1 MSRTFPPDTRPS
13 PISEHVPESPYMG
26 LMPYSESDAPFF
38 FGREKEIKIVIANIM
53 ASKLTVLYGT
63 SGVGKSSMLRAGV
76 VHQLQQTSSQD
87 LARHRTPE
95 FLVVYFSEWSNDP
108 IVGLA
113 NGVRESIARLDK
125 NAADAAASV
134 PERGLAQVLHQW
146 STALDMDL
154 FIVLD
159 QFEEYFLYHSEK
171 DGPGT
176 FAVEFPRAIAQPDLR
191 VNFLVALREDSLA
204 KLDRFK
210 GRIPNLFGNYLR
222 IRHLD
227 VAAARMA
234 VEKPLE
240 EFNRRVAV
248 DLAVTVEPELRE
260 ALLEQVRI
268 GKVTLG
274 GTGHGVVDKEGDSPT
289 QDARIET
296 PYLQLVLERLWS
308 EELKRGSRVLRATT
322 LRELGGAQR
331 IVRTHLDEALANLQ
345 PPEQVIAARIFHY
358 LVTPSGM
365 KISHTV
371 PDLAEY
377 AGLPEPRVTP
387 VLKRL
392 SGDVRILRPVAP
404 ALDQSDA
411 PSYEIF
417 HDVLAPAILDWRARY
432 QEVQAAEA
440 RLAKRLESEA
450 EEKRAAEERAQAFR
464 RRARITRTIALGMAF
479 LLFVMTALATIAWR
493 NWSKQRA
500 LAQAGDLTAHALS
513 QASSDPAESLRLAA
527 QGFDLSRTKDGEYA
541 LRQALSASRTRLV
554 LQGHKESTTGVA
566 LSGDGKDILTVSDDH
581 TARIWEASS
590 GRQLAIYD
598 FGARPQWSFRPQFSQ
613 DGKNA
618 LLVSDKGKVMVW
630 PWQARGEPIVLE
642 AEPAD
647 KASAAAFS
655 PDPGGDRVVVGYTDG
670 QVRVWTWHSPGKPVV
685 LGGHTDWVNRVAFSP
700 DGSHIATVSDD
711 KTARVWD
718 WRTPNESV
726 VLRGHRD
733 WVVDLAFSPD
743 GRLLATASWD
753 QTARIWEWRSS
764 KEPVIVTHDNWLNT
778 VKFSRNGKQ
787 LVTASGDSTARVWD
801 SRTGKQLAR
810 LDGQSEVIDA
820 SFSPD
825 PDGALVVTAE
835 LDARARVWEAS
846 TAQSLMELLGHS
858 DEVRA
863 ASFSPD
869 GRSVVTASADNTA
882 RVWDVTTGRA
892 FRGHDG
898 WVLSAAFNDDGSLL
912 VTASGDETARVWDA
926 RTARPIVALDDHQN
940 IVRSASF
947 SSDGRLVV
955 TASDDGSVG
964 VWEARTGKAVVPTF
978 GAEEKGVRS
987 AAFSPNGR
995 FIVSVPW
1002 RSKTATVW
1010 DWQSPSRVSFK
1021 LESNSD
1027 AETGDITSAV
1037 FSPDNRFVLT
1047 AHESKIAQLWELGTG
1062 IGSVVRRF
1070 VGHQGKISSVAF
1082 SRDGARAVTA
1092 SADRTARVWDTR
1104 TGKLIAVLQGPTGS
1118 LRSASFD
1125 PDGELVVAGSDS
1137 ATAIW
1142 KVDTKELLGVLRMH
1156 AAAVNTAAFSPDG
1169 KLILTASDD
1178 RTAKLYPCEI
1188 CVPAEKLLDLAGKY
1202 QRLNYLAP

>member
-1 MSRTFPPDTRPS
+1 VSRTFPPDTRPS
-13 PISEHVPESPYMG
+13 PVSEQVPESPYMG
-26 LMPYSESDAPFF
+26 LMPYSEADAPFF
-38 FGREKEIKIVIANIM
+38 FGREKEIRIVIANLM

-87 LARHRTPE
+87 LARHRPPE

-108 IVGLA
+108 VLGLT
-113 NGVRESIARLDK
+113 NGVRKSIAKLDK
-125 NAADAAASV
+125 NAADDAASA
-134 PERGLAQVLHQW
+134 PERALAEVLHRW
-146 STALDMDL
+146 STARNLDL

-159 QFEEYFLYHSEK
+159 QFEEYFLYHSQE

-176 FAVEFPRAIAQPDLR
+176 FAVEFPRAVAQPDLR
-191 VNFLVALREDSLA
+191 VNFLVAVREDSLA

-210 GRIPNLFGNYLR
+210 GHIPNLFGNYLR

-227 VAAARMA
+227 LAAARMA
-234 VEKPLE
+234 VKKPLE
-240 EFNRRVAV
+240 EFNRRVAA
-248 DLAVTVEPELRE
+248 DLAVTVEPELLE

-289 QDARIET
+289 QDTRIET

-308 EELKRGSRVLRATT
+308 EELKRGSRVLTATT

-345 PPEQVIAARIFHY
+345 PPEQDIAAGIFHY

-371 PDLAEY
+371 RDLAEY

-387 VLKRL
+387 VLERL

-404 ALDQSDA
+404 ALDQSDG

-440 RLAKRLESEA
+440 RLAKRLEAEA
-450 EEKRAAEERAQAFR
+450 KEKRAAEERAQAYR
-464 RRARITRTIALGMAF
+464 RRARTTRAIAFGMAF
-479 LLFVMTALATIAWR
+479 LLLVMTALAVFAWK
-493 NWSKQRA
+493 NWSTQKA
-500 LAQAGDLTAHALS
+500 LARAGDLTARALS

-541 LRQALSASRTRLV
+541 LRQALSASHTRLI
-554 LQGHKESTTGVA
+554 LQGHKGSTTGVA
-566 LSGDGKDILTVSDDH
+566 LSGDGRNIRNILTVSDDH
-581 TARIWEASS
+581 TARIWEAST

-630 PWQARGEPIVLE
+630 PWQAHDEPTVVGDPSDE
-642 AEPAD
+642 
-647 KASAAAFS
+647 ASAAAFS

-670 QVRVWTWHSPGKPVV
+670 QVRVWTWRSPGKPVV
-685 LGGHTDWVNRVAFSP
+685 LGSHQAWVNRVAFSP
-700 DGSHIATVSDD
+700 DGSRVATVGDD
-711 KTARVWD
+711 ETARVWD
-718 WRTPNESV
+718 WRTPKDPV
-726 VLRGHRD
+726 ILRGHQSF
-733 WVVDLAFSPD
+733 VVDLAFSPD

-753 QTARIWEWRSS
+753 NTARIWEWRSS
-764 KEPVIVTHDNWLNT
+764 KKPVKVEHDNWLNA
-778 VKFSRNGKQ
+778 VKFSHDGKK
-787 LVTASGDSTARVWD
+787 LVTASGDNTARVWD
-801 SRTGKQLAR
+801 PRTGTQLAR
-810 LDGQSEVIDA
+810 LDARSEVTDA
-820 SFSPD
+820 SFS

-835 LDARARVWEAS
+835 LDGRARVWEAS

-858 DEVRA
+858 DEVSA

-892 FRGHDG
+892 FRGRG
-898 WVLSAAFNDDGSLL
+898 SWVLSAAFNHDGSLL
-912 VTASGDETARVWDA
+912 VTASGDKTARVWDA
-926 RTARPIVALDDHQN
+926 RTGRPIVTLYGHQN
-940 IVRSASF
+940 IVWSAAF
-947 SSDGRLVV
+947 SSDGKWLV
-955 TASDDGSVG
+955 TASDDGSVR
-964 VWEARTGKAVVPTF
+964 VWKAGTGKVVARF
-978 GAEEKGVRS
+978 GREEKGVRS

-1002 RSKTATVW
+1002 QSETATVW
-1010 DWQSPSRVSFK
+1010 DWQSDSQVSFK
-1021 LESNSD
+1021 LKSNTD

-1070 VGHQGKISSVAF
+1070 VGHQGRINSVAF
-1082 SRDGARAVTA
+1082 SRDGARVVTA
-1092 SADRTARVWDTR
+1092 SADRTARVWDTK
-1104 TGKLIAVLQGPTGS
+1104 TGKLIAILQGPTGP
-1118 LRSASFD
+1118 LKSASFD
-1125 PDGELVVAGSDS
+1125 PTGRLVVAGSSDN

-1142 KVDTKELLGVLRMH
+1142 RVDTTELLGILRMH
-1156 AAAVNTAAFSPDG
+1156 GGGVNTATFSPDG
-1169 KLILTASDD
+1169 KQILTASDD
-1178 RTAKLYPCEI
+1178 RTAKLYPCDI
-1188 CVPAEKLLDLAGKY
+1188 CVPADQLLDKAREY
-1202 QRLNYLAP
+1202 QRLKYLAP